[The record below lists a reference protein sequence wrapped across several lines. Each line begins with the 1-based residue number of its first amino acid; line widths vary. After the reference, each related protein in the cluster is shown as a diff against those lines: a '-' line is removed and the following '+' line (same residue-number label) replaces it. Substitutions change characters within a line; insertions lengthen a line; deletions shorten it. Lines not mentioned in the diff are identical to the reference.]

1 MGIPGDTYTALS
13 RLSNRRKV
21 KSGVE
26 EELPPELNGASI
38 GDIGGGELPEELP
51 GESLPQDYDARAN
64 RIIPDPAE
72 MEMSQQPADMYALGQ
87 NLSSMGGQV
96 TEQPEE
102 AYPTY
107 GKEEAYPTYGRE
119 EAPMPPEIQPQ
130 IEQPEEAYP
139 TYGREE
145 VPMPPENQQQDKM
158 PLNVLKNYFK
168 SKPEEAPQNNYGPR
182 EDGTPKGEGY
192 FGSMPM
198 KDNSGKVFGELSIS
212 SNVNGEEILYPSV
225 VPTLSKEELDYMSE
239 GKDILDRNNPIAK
252 SIDDKAYN
260 FAMQRKEEGKPYFA
274 SPEEEGQT
282 PIPTEKPTSPPSS
295 FRFFVSPDQRKKEAE
310 QQSMMEEKQ
319 SAAGTDL
326 PGQQENYQQELDEAQ
341 KAPYTEMV
349 YGATDEVMNSPELR
363 EEVEKLGIEITPEM
377 EGATKAMEALLS
389 GQQADEINVR
399 GVNTKQIADMQ
410 TRIDNNKPNDSD
422 KFLVGM
428 ALLMPLVVGGFFG
441 AEAGFKS
448 LAGSA
453 KGLTDVYDRR
463 GKDIRADEEM
473 IAKLTKEQQESK
485 LREGKLELEK
495 LKIPGEVNKIFGDGE
510 YGHLK
515 GMDKVTYT
523 DAEGNKKEGVQFYP
537 GLVANLSQV
546 PDQDAKKAMRKKAD
560 SIVGGKSI
568 VDTLGDETRKIIKIV
583 NQIKDP
589 GKFETFLRRA
599 TKGYS
604 AGLAATHG
612 EEIMLDGRK
621 QNAAVLLNQ
630 SLKKIG
636 LLSRKSED
644 MKYSDVLFKHMESI
658 ASNPY
663 TDFVKTK
670 DVKDQIIS
678 LYTGARDAYR
688 KDVGNHGFSKAALIK
703 EFKSKDTKMFK
714 SLNLKEDKKF
724 AKELKKEIMT
734 EKE

>member
-72 MEMSQQPADMYALGQ
+72 MEMSQQPADMYELGK
-87 NLSSMGGQV
+87 NLASMGGQV

-158 PLNVLKNYFK
+158 PLPILKKYMQGETGKTRRAKEEAK
-168 SKPEEAPQNNYGPR
+168 SKVPFGLKFLMSREQREKEEAERPMIEEQQQADEAGISV
-182 EDGTPKGEGY
+182 EDY
-192 FGSMPM
+192 QQQQAA
-198 KDNSGKVFGELSIS
+198 DL
-212 SNVNGEEILYPSV
+212 
-225 VPTLSKEELDYMSE
+225 
-239 GKDILDRNNPIAK
+239 
-252 SIDDKAYN
+252 
-260 FAMQRKEEGKPYFA
+260 
-274 SPEEEGQT
+274 QT
-282 PIPTEKPTSPPSS
+282 
-295 FRFFVSPDQRKKEAE
+295 KEAE
-310 QQSMMEEKQ
+310 LQTQN
-319 SAAGTDL
+319 
-326 PGQQENYQQELDEAQ
+326 ENYQQELSEAQ
-341 KAPYTEMV
+341 KAPYTKLV
-349 YGATDEVMNSPELR
+349 YGATDEVLNSPDLR

-510 YGHLK
+510 YAHLK

-523 DAEGNKKEGVQFYP
+523 DAEGNKEEGVQFYP

-714 SLNLKEDKKF
+714 SLNLKENIKKT
-724 AKELKKEIMT
+724 KTDEQRRDT
-734 EKE
+734 EKTSIPGGS